1 MAINLIFIARNGIF
15 MLRVDGRKI
24 YYNDK
29 INGLNML
36 YPTPSKKALQMG
48 GAPTKDEIKEYEMCK
63 TEAEL
68 ASFCIRDAKKS
79 GARLIKHE
87 VVK

>member
-1 MAINLIFIARNGIF
+1 
-15 MLRVDGRKI
+15 MLRVDGRNI

-29 INGLNML
+29 VSGLNML

-48 GAPTKDEIKEYEMCK
+48 GRPSKDEQKEYDMCK

-68 ASFCIRDAKKS
+68 VAFCIRDAKKS

-87 VVK
+87 VIK